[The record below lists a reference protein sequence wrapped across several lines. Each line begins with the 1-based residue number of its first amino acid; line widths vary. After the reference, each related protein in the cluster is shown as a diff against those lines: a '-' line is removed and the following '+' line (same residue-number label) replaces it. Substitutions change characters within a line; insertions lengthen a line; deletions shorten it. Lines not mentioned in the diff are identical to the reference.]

1 MEELP
6 ILALLQKLY
15 KELSQSTIQLDKKWR
30 YSLGLR
36 CENQLLECIEQV
48 VRAKNS
54 SKPMKAHFLLEAVTA
69 LELLQMDL
77 RLLLELKLLNP
88 TLAFQHQAKASEVGR
103 MLGGWL
109 KAVQSR

>member
-6 ILALLQKLY
+6 ILALLHALY
-15 KELSQSTIQLDKKWR
+15 KELAQSTIQLDKKWR

-36 CENQLLECIEQV
+36 CENQLLECIEQT
-48 VRAKNS
+48 VRAKNAI
-54 SKPMKAHFLLEAVTA
+54 KPMKATFLLDAITA
-69 LELLQMDL
+69 LELFQMSL
-77 RLLLELKLLNP
+77 RLLLELKLLNV
-88 TLAFQHQAKASEVGR
+88 TLAFQHQAKASEAGR